1 MSLPVDGV
9 SQPLKPTGRWLES
22 SNAQGFFGGVGGGGR
37 ECLRRG
43 SLLFGCVCSGGD
55 KFSDSNIMF
64 DMKRLICGGCN
75 SGEITLLMQHISAV

>member
-9 SQPLKPTGRWLES
+9 FAASQAYWKMARKLKRTRF
-22 SNAQGFFGGVGGGGR
+22 FFGGGVR

>member
-9 SQPLKPTGRWLES
+9 FAASQAYWKMARELKRTRFF
-22 SNAQGFFGGVGGGGR
+22 FFGGGG
-37 ECLRRG
+37 CLRRG

>member
-22 SNAQGFFGGVGGGGR
+22 SNAQGFFLGGGVR